1 MLMKYL
7 LQLNPF
13 DAMHLYFAKLSKY
26 FIMTV
31 LMESFGGT

>member
-1 MLMKYL
+1 MLMKYI

-26 FIMTV
+26 FIMTDI
-31 LMESFGGT
+31 MANFGGT